1 MNRRILPAV
10 LIIAGVV
17 GLVTVWLEVMSSGV
31 VPRWSAFTFPIGW
44 VLFAILLISINRTM
58 TVKDDLIARKQATN
72 DRLTEQCRL
81 TQTNVEN
88 LERQVSGIQD
98 QLRSAQHAHSMV
110 SLDLATQKLFVRRL
124 NGICADNGIDT
135 RAANVPPA
143 EAGRELNSSR
153 VARENPVAPPPVPQS
168 LRGQVVS
175 QRRSMSS
182 PNPSSSP
189 VIRDTDNGGFDG
201 LMAGVLIGS
210 MLSDDS
216 SASPR
221 REPEPTRCEPAP
233 TYSEPVRSEPSY
245 CEPTRSSGGDSW
257 GGNSSSSESSS
268 SSGDSGGGS
277 GGGD

>member
-44 VLFAILLISINRTM
+44 VLFGILLTTINRNLTI
-58 TVKDDLIARKQATN
+58 KDDLIAQKQATN
-72 DRLTEQCRL
+72 DRLSEQCRL

-135 RAANVPPA
+135 RAANTPPA

-153 VARENPVAPPPVPQS
+153 VARENPVAPPPVPES
-168 LRGQVVS
+168 LRSQVVS

-210 MLSDDS
+210 MMSDNS
-216 SASPR
+216 SASSH

-233 TYSEPVRSEPSY
+233 TYSEPTRSEPTYSEPSRSY
-245 CEPTRSSGGDSW
+245 DSPSYDSPSSSD
-257 GGNSSSSESSS
+257 SSSSPSC
-268 SSGDSGGGS
+268 D
-277 GGGD
+277 